1 MRARCSF
8 AENLGVNAEAAIVTV
23 TVEVGAVPPAAPRV
37 PLATTG
43 ADLDVLMAIA
53 VALVVAGV
61 ALVLLARTRLERSH
75 A

>member
-1 MRARCSF
+1 MCARCPL

-23 TVEVGAVPPAAPRV
+23 TLEVGAARPPAPRV

-43 ADLDVLMAIA
+43 ADLDVLAAIA
-53 VALVVAGV
+53 FALIAAGV